1 MNHKSN
7 AEKEETEQASDLEY
21 RSFFSRVVQPIGAV
35 IVTAIAMWYLLG
47 IPASILWE
55 PFYQRLMGLE
65 EPQPAEHIVN
75 EDRSQG

>member
-1 MNHKSN
+1 MNHKFN
-7 AEKEETEQASDLEY
+7 DEKEEPEQDSDREY
-21 RSFFSRVVQPIGAV
+21 RSFFSRIVQPIGAV

-65 EPQPAEHIVN
+65 ESQPTEHIVV
-75 EDRSQG
+75 EDSPQG

>member
-1 MNHKSN
+1 MNHKFN
-7 AEKEETEQASDLEY
+7 DEREEPEQDSDREY
-21 RSFFSRVVQPIGAV
+21 RSFFSRIVQPIGAV

-65 EPQPAEHIVN
+65 EPQPTEQIVT
-75 EDRSQG
+75 EDSPQG